1 MAIFDAFLRF
11 SNAQA
16 VTATAVSTDI
26 LDLVNERD
34 IGIGAAELTVAVYTT
49 TALTS
54 GGSTTLVVA
63 LQTAPDSSGSPGTYI
78 TIAQS
83 QSIAIADIAAVGSK
97 VCEIRIPATLPQT
110 SANLGRFLRLNYTV
124 AVSDFTAGA
133 FTAYIVGA
141 HDNVPSYP
149 AGVTIAN

>member
-1 MAIFDAFLRF
+1 MAIFDRFLAF
-11 SNAQA
+11 SSAQA

-34 IGIGAAELTVAVYTT
+34 IGIGAQELTVVVYTT

-83 QSIAIADIAAVGSK
+83 PTIAIADIAAAGSK
-97 VCEIRIPATLPQT
+97 VAEIRIPATIPQT
-110 SANLGRFLRLNYTV
+110 AANLGRFLRLNYTV

-141 HDNVPSYP
+141 HDNVPTYP
-149 AGVTIAN
+149 AGVIVAN